1 MPKKY
6 QIKPL
11 VWAVR
16 DEASVKFHVE
26 NNDYF
31 GTIAA
36 ILSLI
41 KQELKKDDRTNAVTF
56 SKILKNIEEEL
67 LFLQK
72 NYHINPNSKKKK
84 TTPKGKLI
92 NQ

>member
-1 MPKKY
+1 MSKKY
-6 QIKPL
+6 QIHPL
-11 VWAVR
+11 FWSVR

-41 KQELKKDDRTNAVTF
+41 KQELKKDDNANAVTF
-56 SKILKNIEEEL
+56 SNILKNIEDEL

-72 NYHINPNSKKKK
+72 NYHINPNNKKRK

-92 NQ
+92 SQ